1 MDKPYLNE
9 TPVSIKLTELQD
21 GLTDL
26 IFRISGEYDCEA
38 LTETGRIDLEPL
50 QAI

>member
-9 TPVSIKLTELQD
+9 TPISIELTELSD
-21 GLTDL
+21 GLLDL
-26 IFRISGEYDCEA
+26 IFRISGEYDCEEI
-38 LTETGRIDLEPL
+38 TKDGRISLEPL